1 MGILQDLKE
10 LKAFQGLK
18 NKERNIEKT
27 LISRTIKDSNFKK
40 RYDSFMEALVRD
52 LTYKFNTEKRS
63 EVHYKPSK
71 TSDGRLFEMARL
83 DERMNEL
90 YEIVP
95 KNDGSYSF
103 VLKDVDILDDLLDSE
118 YDDDDYDDE
127 DW

>member
-18 NKERNIEKT
+18 NQERNIEKT

-52 LTYKFNTEKRS
+52 LTYKFNDEKRS

-103 VLKDVDILDDLLDSE
+103 ILKDVDILDDLLDNE
-118 YDDDDYDDE
+118 YDDE
-127 DW
+127 DDEDW